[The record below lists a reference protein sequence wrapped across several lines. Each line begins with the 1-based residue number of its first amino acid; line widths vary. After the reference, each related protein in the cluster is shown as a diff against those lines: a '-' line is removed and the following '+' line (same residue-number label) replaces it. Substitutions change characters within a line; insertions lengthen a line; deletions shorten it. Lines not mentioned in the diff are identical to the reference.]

1 MVGITMRT
9 SPPQEMSHGYA
20 YHGYAYYYGYAYTYL
35 APAEDER
42 RERWHGRA
50 AAHVAPRGEA
60 AVVVRGVPGE
70 EG

>member
-1 MVGITMRT
+1 MAAYY
-9 SPPQEMSHGYA
+9 GYA
-20 YHGYAYYYGYAYTYL
+20 YHGHAYYGYAYYGYAYTYL

-70 EG
+70 EGC